1 MSSIATD
8 FKATQSPS
16 LRDVNRLTE
25 GVIAGYI
32 HALAH
37 GTGRGA
43 ASRPAAQVL
52 AVAAP
57 SPATQ
62 ATEEPAPSPA
72 TQATETAAPSPAT
85 QATETAAPNPTARA
99 AAEPAPSPLTQAP
112 ERTRVVLDLTFSDP
126 RRPRGRSRRPRCR
139 QSVAPAAAR

>member
-72 TQATETAAPSPAT
+72 TQATETAAP
-85 QATETAAPNPTARA
+85 NPTARA

>member
-72 TQATETAAPSPAT
+72 TQATETAAP
-85 QATETAAPNPTARA
+85 NPTARA
-99 AAEPAPSPLTQAP
+99 AAEPAPGPLTQAP